1 MKKYTYPIKLGLL
14 IAVLVNSYS
23 ANAEV
28 SIDATTAQA
37 STDLILDAATT
48 LLGSGTQT
56 TKDSGVNSAFT
67 SIQSLIPSV
76 LNNASSPTEKS
87 AAAELVITTIIQNIK
102 ASGKSEAEK
111 NQAIALLVGQASKAF
126 PEYAANFTTAA
137 VTAAPTLATDITSAA
152 VAAAPGQARAITNA
166 AVSIVPSQALVI
178 TTAATNA
185 APGQAGAITRGA
197 ADAAPAQAAAIAAAA
212 NAAAAPAPAADANTP
227 PPSSESTVAQRQL
240 TAQIIVAAATSAAA
254 SECAGSHV
262 ANCFNTVFKA
272 KTTELAAQTTSIPA
286 KEILAAVDVVIKNDP
301 SVSAH

>member
-67 SIQSLIPSV
+67 SIQGLIPPV
-76 LNNASSPTEKS
+76 LDKASATEKK

-227 PPSSESTVAQRQL
+227 PPSSESIVAQTQL
-240 TAQIIVAAATSAAA
+240 TAQIIVAAATSEAA
-254 SECAGSHV
+254 SQCAGSTV

-272 KTTELAAQTTSIPA
+272 KTTELAAQTTSTPA
-286 KEILAAVDVVIKNDP
+286 KDILAVVDVVIKNDP